1 MSLLWIAFYVLLAL
15 FVGAIVAKIG
25 KRIARH
31 GQPPARS
38 ERPWR

>member
-25 KRIARH
+25 RRIGRH
-31 GQPPARS
+31 GQQPART